1 MALLTCRYLGSLQLR
16 REIHEGLNV
25 IESWTTANDFIFFS
39 KAGEMASNRA
49 HDREISML
57 SLHLLQLAL
66 VYVNTLM
73 IQQILAEPAWSGRL
87 NSQDLRGI
95 TPLVYGH
102 VNPYGYFRLDL
113 HSRLPIDPPRFG
125 PLSVGP
131 QLLLGYD
138 QHTG

>member
-1 MALLTCRYLGSLQLR
+1 
-16 REIHEGLNV
+16 
-25 IESWTTANDFIFFS
+25 
-39 KAGEMASNRA
+39 
-49 HDREISML
+49 ML

-87 NSQDLRGI
+87 NPHDLRGI

-102 VNPYGYFRLDL
+102 VNPYGNFRLDL

-125 PLSVGP
+125 PLSVGT

-138 QHTG
+138 QHAG